1 MKTPARV
8 NLKAL
13 LTALADPSP
22 DVVIFIDSHT
32 GEVARL
38 SRSAPMTELA
48 RFKTQSDRD
57 PDRFVKVPRPTAEE
71 TYSDMAAFAGSVKD
85 KKLQDR
91 LRLEVTGGGTL
102 RSFVDQLLA
111 IPTEKERWHRFR
123 DDRVRERLQS
133 WLRANGL
140 GAI

>member
-8 NLKAL
+8 DLKTL

-22 DVVIFIDSHT
+22 DVMIYIDSHS

-38 SRSAPMTELA
+38 SRSAPIAELT
-48 RFKTQSDRD
+48 RFKAQSDRD
-57 PDRFVKVPRPTAEE
+57 PDRYVKAPRPTAEE
-71 TYSDMAAFAGSVKD
+71 TYSDMTAFVGTVKD

-91 LRLEVTGGGTL
+91 LQLEIRGGGTL
-102 RSFVDQLLA
+102 RNFVDTLLS

-123 DDRVRERLQS
+123 DDRVRGRLQS
-133 WLRANGL
+133 WLRSNGL